1 MICQHTLPH
10 PFRNLPP
17 RVAAKRGFT
26 LIELLTV
33 IAIIGILAAILIPT
47 VSQVRSS
54 ARAATCRSNL
64 RQLGVAGLLYA
75 EDNRGKLFPYRDGN
89 NQDKGWNWLLM
100 PWAGAADS
108 HGTTALLPV
117 FLCPV
122 QPVEVKPQIHY
133 PRYTYAINNT
143 LVAPDADAPEPRL
156 DAITDRQHVIF
167 FGDSGQVPKWSGG
180 SAYAFRW
187 NLRPIPSDPEGIL
200 SSASDPDVDDDS
212 QNGYFRYRHNGLS
225 HAVFLDGSVRAFK
238 PGEMRNRN
246 YYWPY

>member
-1 MICQHTLPH
+1 MIRQNIFAC
-10 PFRNLPP
+10 PFHDFRS

-33 IAIIGILAAILIPT
+33 IAIIGILAAIIIPT
-47 VSQVRSS
+47 VSKVRSS

-75 EDNRGKLFPYRDGN
+75 EDNRGKLFPYRDSS

-100 PWAGAADS
+100 PYSGATSS
-108 HGTTALLPV
+108 HGTTAPIPV

-122 QPVEVKPQIHY
+122 QPIPVVAPVFY
-133 PRYTYAINNT
+133 PRFTYAINNT
-143 LVAPDADAPEPRL
+143 LVALDAGAPEPRL
-156 DAITDRQHVIF
+156 DAITDRQQVIF
-167 FGDSGQVPKWSGG
+167 FGDSSQVPQWSGA
-180 SAYAFRW
+180 STYAFRW
-187 NLRPIPSDPEGIL
+187 NRRPIPGPEGIL
-200 SSASDPDVDDDS
+200 SPASDPDVDDNS
-212 QNGYFRYRHNGLS
+212 NHGYFRYRHNGLS